1 MGKGIDRKLF
11 WWSLIA
17 VILITLP
24 LITPVIGV
32 QTNNKSIS
40 DVSPL
45 FYIRTDRAIG
55 KENQNIIKSN
65 YIGNKNTV
73 TIPLTFHSRATITQN
88 VVEKI
93 IEIDSR
99 LINRLLVYL
108 IKATHNLEN
117 PSIEFL
123 QAFHIIQEETDKELQ
138 SEKSKIETVMCNTQL
153 CQSIRCNTA
162 FAGCLAFRIFTDLVK
177 VLENIYRVT
186 DTLPVLEGT
195 ITLMLYNVLV
205 KLYNAYTTTMPQE

>member
-1 MGKGIDRKLF
+1 MGKGIDKKLL

-45 FYIRTDRAIG
+45 FGIRTDRAIG
-55 KENQNIIKSN
+55 KENQNLINSN

-88 VVEKI
+88 VVQKI

-99 LINRLLVYL
+99 LFNRLLAYL
-108 IKATHNLEN
+108 IKATHNSEN
-117 PSIEFL
+117 LPFEITE
-123 QAFHIIQEETDKELQ
+123 AIHVIQEETDKELQ
-138 SEKSKIETVMCNTQL
+138 PEKSKLETVMCHTQL

-162 FAGCLAFRIFTDLVK
+162 FEGCLAFRIFRDLVM

-186 DTLPVLEGT
+186 DTIPILEGT

-205 KLYNAYTTTMPQE
+205 KMYEAYTTTMPQK

>member
-1 MGKGIDRKLF
+1 MGKGIDKKLL

-17 VILITLP
+17 VIIITLP

-55 KENQNIIKSN
+55 KESQNLIKSN
-65 YIGNKNTV
+65 YIGNKNTI

-88 VVEKI
+88 VVQKI
-93 IEIDSR
+93 TEIDSR
-99 LINRLLVYL
+99 LFNRLLVYL
-108 IKATHNLEN
+108 IKVTHNLEN
-117 PSIEFL
+117 PPIEFL
-123 QAFHIIQEETDKELQ
+123 QAIHIIQEEIDKEIQ
-138 SEKSKIETVMCNTQL
+138 HEKSNIETVMCQTL
-153 CQSIRCNTA
+153 ACQSIRCNTA
-162 FAGCLAFRIFTDLVK
+162 LAGCLAFRIFTELVK
-177 VLENIYRVT
+177 VLESIYRVT